1 VVDITI
7 VADIPL
13 FHTVS
18 QTSAA
23 FVAIVAGFY
32 TLKIVT
38 LSNDKRR
45 LLQRINELDNELRE
59 KDDYL
64 KSLKEIDSNAV
75 KESDEEIID
84 EFIEYVKSEFPVYE
98 RIYTF
103 EDLRGWYN
111 EHFKPPLTANQE
123 RILKEKAPAVLQELE
138 KLRIKR
144 KESSTL
150 KIPKSYSINDISLPT
165 FDRSIDSAL
174 AEQLGNQEDINR
186 FYRLRD
192 EIRSTEAKNQGIRK
206 VKEYYETE
214 YNSVAYPKNI
224 KFGFV
229 SLIIFAIIGVI
240 FPLTY
245 EWWVI
250 PLFTNSGYE
259 FNVNLLVVIFLAI
272 GLTLT
277 FLYIAKELY
286 DAISLGNSKDKTEGK
301 TEGKSDTGKEGD
313 RDND

>member
-1 VVDITI
+1 MVDIAI

-13 FHTVS
+13 FHTVA

-38 LSNDKRR
+38 LSNNKRR

-64 KSLKEIDSNAV
+64 KSLKEIESNKV
-75 KESDEEIID
+75 KESDEETID
-84 EFIEYVKSEFPVYE
+84 EFIEYVKSDFPVYE
-98 RIYTF
+98 RIHSF
-103 EDLRGWYN
+103 EDLIGWYN
-111 EHFKPPLTANQE
+111 EHFEPPLTANQE
-123 RILKEKAPAVLQELE
+123 RILKEKAPTFLEELK

-144 KESSTL
+144 NESSTL
-150 KIPKSYSINDISLPT
+150 KIPKRFSINDISLHPT
-165 FDRSIDSAL
+165 SDHSTDSAL
-174 AEQLGNQEDINR
+174 VEQLGNQEDVNR

-192 EIRSTEAKNQGIRK
+192 EIRSTEAKNQGIRN
-206 VKEYYETE
+206 VKEYYEKE

-224 KFGFV
+224 YFGFI
-229 SLIIFAIIGVI
+229 SLIIFAVIGVI

-272 GLTLT
+272 GLSLT

-286 DAISLGNSKDKTEGK
+286 DAISLGNTKDKRPWTLLGR
-301 TEGKSDTGKEGD
+301 KSKM
-313 RDND
+313 